1 MKQSAF
7 ALPKT
12 MSIDQQPTPDAPLPV
27 SVEAAPQPA
36 TPTQQSPIAPIWH
49 TILVVAVLVT
59 FSFLG
64 ASPQKEVSSGPYARF
79 IVYGGTFLFELII
92 VLVIWFGIR
101 SRGVSMRELIGGR
114 WTTVESFLLDIALA
128 VGFLIA
134 SNLILIPI
142 RMALGT
148 LDLHH
153 ANKQL
158 EETKR
163 MLGHL
168 IPRSKI
174 EAAFFIVLSTAAGLF
189 EEIIFR
195 GYLQRQF
202 GALARSA
209 YVGIIAS
216 GIVFGLSH
224 AYQGIRMM
232 VVIAVYGSLFG
243 IMTHLRRSLRPG
255 MIAHAGQ
262 DALSGIALYLLS
274 R

>member
-1 MKQSAF
+1 MKQSAV

-27 SVEAAPQPA
+27 SVEAAPHPMTPPQPG
-36 TPTQQSPIAPIWH
+36 PIAPIWH

-64 ASPQKEVSSGPYARF
+64 ASPQKEVATGPYARF
-79 IVYGGTFLFELII
+79 IVYGGTFLFELIV

-128 VGFLIA
+128 VGFVIA
-134 SNLILIPI
+134 SNIILIPI

-158 EETKR
+158 EET
-163 MLGHL
+163 
-168 IPRSKI
+168 
-174 EAAFFIVLSTAAGLF
+174 
-189 EEIIFR
+189 
-195 GYLQRQF
+195 
-202 GALARSA
+202 
-209 YVGIIAS
+209 
-216 GIVFGLSH
+216 
-224 AYQGIRMM
+224 
-232 VVIAVYGSLFG
+232 
-243 IMTHLRRSLRPG
+243 
-255 MIAHAGQ
+255 
-262 DALSGIALYLLS
+262 
-274 R
+274 

>member
-1 MKQSAF
+1 
-7 ALPKT
+7 

-36 TPTQQSPIAPIWH
+36 TTPQQSPIAPIWH

-64 ASPQKEVSSGPYARF
+64 ASPQKEAASGPYARF

-114 WTTVESFLLDIALA
+114 WASVESFLLDIALA
-128 VGFLIA
+128 IGFILVA
-134 SNLILIPI
+134 NLILIPL

-174 EAAFFIVLSTAAGLF
+174 EAAFFVVLSAAAGLF

-202 GALARSA
+202 GTLARSA

>member
-1 MKQSAF
+1 M
-7 ALPKT
+7 
-12 MSIDQQPTPDAPLPV
+12 
-27 SVEAAPQPA
+27 
-36 TPTQQSPIAPIWH
+36 
-49 TILVVAVLVT
+49 AVLVT

-64 ASPQKEVSSGPYARF
+64 ASPQKEAASGPYARF

-114 WTTVESFLLDIALA
+114 WASVESFLLDIALA
-128 VGFLIA
+128 IGFILVA
-134 SNLILIPI
+134 NLILIPL

-174 EAAFFIVLSTAAGLF
+174 EAAFFVVLSAAAGLF

-202 GALARSA
+202 GALAHSAYVGYLQRLFEPLARNAYVGYLQRLFRPLARSA